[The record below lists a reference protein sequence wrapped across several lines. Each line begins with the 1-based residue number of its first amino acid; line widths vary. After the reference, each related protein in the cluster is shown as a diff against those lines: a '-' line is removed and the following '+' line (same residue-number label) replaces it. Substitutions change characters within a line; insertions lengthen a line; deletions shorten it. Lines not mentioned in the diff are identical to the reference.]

1 MKVCGV
7 SEIES
12 LVVMKERRRWKVKT
26 KVSKEEQS
34 LKDIFFLWKKGPFKI
49 GSSLEDSKSYSIHI
63 FGSTY

>member
-1 MKVCGV
+1 MTVCGV

-34 LKDIFFLWKKGPFKI
+34 LKDIFFL
-49 GSSLEDSKSYSIHI
+49 
-63 FGSTY
+63 